1 MIGAAHTFEEQLVSD
16 TQEGWKSLDEI
27 TAEGIVVRA
36 PGEGAIPTP
45 PEGDSINILV
55 DGSDTRGLVS
65 FMEYRIGPKGEGP
78 PAHWH
83 PGHDELFY
91 VVNGELGMLGDKT
104 KKVYGPRDFV
114 FIPRGVMH
122 TFWNPTLE
130 ETIFVSAWSP
140 SGAEQAF
147 VKSHELLQRFGVSDF
162 TGIPADVIE
171 EELLPLIGT
180 LPAPEN
186 WPK

>member
-1 MIGAAHTFEEQLVSD
+1 MSD
-16 TQEGWKSLDEI
+16 KQDGWG
-27 TAEGIVVRA
+27 TVGIVSEGVVVRS
-36 PGEGAIPTP
+36 PGEGVIPTP
-45 PEGDSINILV
+45 PEGDSINVLV
-55 DGSDTRGLVS
+55 DGSHTRGMVS
-65 FMEYRIGPKGEGP
+65 FMEYTIGGGGEGP

-91 VVNGELGMLGDKT
+91 VVQGELGMLGDKT
-104 KKVYGPRDFV
+104 RKVYGPREFV

-147 VKSHELLQRFGVSDF
+147 VKAHELLQRFGVSDF
-162 TGIPADVIE
+162 AGIPEDVLN

-180 LPAPEN
+180 NPAPAD
-186 WPK
+186 WPA